1 MTADGNGR
9 GAAPARDATLDD
21 WLAWLESG
29 GGSAIDL
36 GLDRLRPVCRS
47 LGLEQPGFR
56 VLTVAGTNG
65 KGSSVAVA
73 EALLRAAGRRV
84 GAYTSPHLVVFN
96 ERISVDGVPATDRA
110 IVEALSAVEAHRG
123 STRLSYFEYTTLA
136 ALVAFREA
144 GVTEAVLEVGLGGR
158 LDAVNSINADVALL
172 TRVAVDHAEWLGSDL
187 DGIAREKA
195 GVCRPQRPAVIGDGG
210 PSGRLARAADATG
223 ASLYPAGTAF
233 HWRPEGDDTWC
244 WRDVSGRELTGLP
257 AEPWWKM
264 DWQRQNAAG
273 ALMAV
278 ALLYPQALD
287 DPDRVRR
294 VLAGICPAGRV
305 QVIPGPPETVLD
317 VAHNPDAARAL
328 AGWLRARPVP
338 GRTRAVIGMRADK
351 DIDGV
356 VAELAPVV
364 EEWWPADMSTVGGL
378 APAEMASRLGGQSVA
393 DSSGDPAAV
402 WRAALAASDDVDRV
416 LVLGS
421 FMTVGPVLRELANTR
436 HTDRIR

>member
-1 MTADGNGR
+1 MTDDGDGR
-9 GAAPARDATLDD
+9 GGAPGRDAALDD

-36 GLDRLRPVCRS
+36 GLDRLRPVCHA
-47 LGLEQPGFR
+47 LGLAQPGFR

-84 GAYTSPHLVVFN
+84 GAYTSPHLLVFN
-96 ERISVDGVPATDRA
+96 ERIRVDGVPATDRA
-110 IVEALSAVEAHRG
+110 IVEALSTVEAHRG
-123 STRLSYFEYTTLA
+123 STRLTYFEYTTLA
-136 ALVAFREA
+136 ALVVFREA

-158 LDAVNSINADVALL
+158 LDAVNCIDADVALL

-195 GVCRPQRPAVIGDGG
+195 GVCRPDRPAVIGDGG
-210 PSGRLARAADATG
+210 ASGRLARAAGATG
-223 ASLYPAGTAF
+223 ASLYPAGKAF
-233 HWRPEGDDTWC
+233 DWRPEGDDTWC
-244 WRDVSGRELTGLP
+244 WNDASGRVLTGLP
-257 AEPWWKM
+257 AEPWWRM

-273 ALMAV
+273 AMMAV
-278 ALLYPQALD
+278 SLLHPQALK

-294 VLAGICPAGRV
+294 VLAEVRPAGRV
-305 QVIPGPPETVLD
+305 QVIAGPPETVLD

-356 VAELAPVV
+356 VAELESVV
-364 EEWWPADMSTVGGL
+364 DEWWPADMSSTGGL
-378 APAEMASRLGGQSVA
+378 SPEEMRSRLGGQPVA
-393 DSSGDPAAV
+393 DSSGGPAAV
-402 WRAALAASDDVDRV
+402 WRAALAASEASDRV

-421 FMTVGPVLRELANTR
+421 FMTVGPVLRELADTR
-436 HTDRIR
+436 HTD

>member
-1 MTADGNGR
+1 MTADRDGR
-9 GAAPARDATLDD
+9 VGAPGPDAVLED

-47 LGLEQPGFR
+47 LGLEEPGFR

-84 GAYTSPHLVVFN
+84 GAYTSPHLVAFN
-96 ERISVDGVPATDRA
+96 ERIQVDGVPATDRA
-110 IVEALSAVEAHRG
+110 IVEAFSAVEAHRG
-123 STRLSYFEYTTLA
+123 RTRLTYFEYTTLA
-136 ALVAFREA
+136 ALVVFREA

-158 LDAVNSINADVALL
+158 LDAVNCIDADVALL

-195 GVCRPQRPAVIGDGG
+195 GVCRPNRPAVIGDGG
-210 PSGRLARAADATG
+210 ASGRLARAAGTTG

-233 HWRPEGDDTWC
+233 DWRAEDGGTWS
-244 WRDVSGRELTGLP
+244 WHDAAGRGLTGLP
-257 AEPWWKM
+257 AEPWWRM

-278 ALLYPQALD
+278 ALLYPQALA

-294 VLAGICPAGRV
+294 VLAEVRPAGRV
-305 QVIPGPPETVLD
+305 QVIAGPPETVLD

-328 AGWLRARPVP
+328 AGWLRARPAT
-338 GRTRAVIGMRADK
+338 GRTRAVIGMRSDK
-351 DIDGV
+351 DISGV
-356 VAELAPVV
+356 VAELAPVID
-364 EEWWPADMSTVGGL
+364 EWWPADMSASGGL
-378 APAEMASRLGGQSVA
+378 GTHAMTSRLDGQTVA
-393 DSSGDPAAV
+393 DSAGEPVAV
-402 WRAALAASDDVDRV
+402 WRAAMAASDAGDRV

-421 FMTVGPVLRELANTR
+421 FMTVGPVLRELSNKR
-436 HTDRIR
+436 HTD

>member
-9 GAAPARDATLDD
+9 GGAPGRDAMLDD

-36 GLDRLRPVCRS
+36 GLDRLRPVCHS

-96 ERISVDGVPATDRA
+96 ERIRVDGVPATDRA
-110 IVEALSAVEAHRG
+110 IVEALSTVEAHRG
-123 STRLSYFEYTTLA
+123 STRLTYFEYTTLA
-136 ALVAFREA
+136 ALVVFRGA

-158 LDAVNSINADVALL
+158 LDAVNCIDADVALL
-172 TRVAVDHAEWLGSDL
+172 TRVAIDHAEWLGSDL

-223 ASLYPAGTAF
+223 ASLYPAGNAF
-233 HWRPEGDDTWC
+233 DWWPEDGETWC
-244 WRDVSGRELTGLP
+244 WRDASGRELTGLP
-257 AEPWWKM
+257 AEPWWRM

-278 ALLYPQALD
+278 SLLYPQALA

-294 VLAGICPAGRV
+294 VLAEIRPAGRV
-305 QVIPGPPETVLD
+305 QVVAGPPETVLD
-317 VAHNPDAARAL
+317 VAHNPDAALAL
-328 AGWLRARPVP
+328 AGWLRTQPVP

-356 VAELAPVV
+356 VAALDSIVN
-364 EEWWPADMSTVGGL
+364 EWWPADLSASGGL
-378 APAEMASRLGGQSVA
+378 SPDEMAARLGGRPVA
-393 DSSGDPAAV
+393 GATGDPVAA
-402 WRAALAASDDVDRV
+402 WYAARTASDKEDRV

-421 FMTVGPVLRELANTR
+421 FMTVGPVLRELADKR
-436 HTDRIR
+436 HTD